1 MKKLLTLILLL
12 LMYTGV
18 FSQDCVLPNGKY
30 KVEYDEG
37 FEKYPKFYF
46 KIKNNKFIYIDLD
59 ENVEYTIEKNE
70 DCYLVLEKKEVDET
84 NFTELQKLLN
94 KQHPFYTFEKIND
107 KVYEF
112 IYRDDLHVTISE
124 GKFIKQ

>member
-37 FEKYPKFYF
+37 FEKYPKFNF

-94 KQHPFYTFEKIND
+94 KQHPFYTFEKTPG
-107 KVYEF
+107 
-112 IYRDDLHVTISE
+112 L
-124 GKFIKQ
+124 GLG